1 MRLVMDEFAHLD
13 SPIHRWEP
21 RCKLLGLVTL
31 MFAFAFVERGWLVP
45 VMLAIAL
52 LLYGLSRLPLSFLR
66 SRLRYPGY
74 FLLGVVAL
82 LPFFSGQT
90 VLWQIGPLA
99 LRQEG
104 LAAMLLIAGRF
115 LSIITMGFILLGTT
129 PFLTLVATLRS
140 LGLPPVLADMT
151 LLTYRYLFDLAETLS
166 CMKLAMRLR
175 GFGQTRSGRRV
186 SGAEQYRLRAPKV
199 PLLPRLPDLTGLSA
213 LAGTLLIRSYEQSER
228 VYKAMRL
235 RGYGYAPQSRIAPSH
250 AKKAPFSTI
259 DRRSLM
265 GLAGAVSLAIALL
278 SLGFVPVSLGIPQ
291 IASLLS
297 FR

>member
-45 VMLAIAL
+45 VVLAIAL
-52 LLYGLSRLPLSFLR
+52 SLCGLSRLPLSFLR

-82 LPFFSGQT
+82 LPFCSGQT
-90 VLWQIGPLA
+90 VLWQLGPVA

-104 LAAMLLIAGRF
+104 LSAMLLIAGRF
-115 LSIITMGFILLGTT
+115 LAIVTTGFILLGTT
-129 PFLTLVATLRS
+129 PFLTLVAALRS

-151 LLTYRYLFDLAETLS
+151 LLTYRYLFDLAETLAT
-166 CMKLAMRLR
+166 MKLAMRLR
-175 GFGQTRSGRRV
+175 GFGQVPSGDRHRGF
-186 SGAEQYRLRAPKV
+186 SIPF
-199 PLLPRLPDLTGLSA
+199 LPRRTDLGNLSA

-235 RGYGYAPQSRIAPSH
+235 RGYGYTPRSGAAPAAQP
-250 AKKAPFSTI
+250 KTPFSTL
-259 DRRSLM
+259 DLASVM
-265 GLAGAVSLAIALL
+265 GLAGAVALAIALL
-278 SLGFVPVSLGIPQ
+278 GLGFVPVSFGVPQ
-291 IASLLS
+291 LTHLLS

>member
-1 MRLVMDEFAHLD
+1 MRLAMDEFAHLD

-21 RCKLLGLVTL
+21 RCKLLGLMTL
-31 MFAFAFVERGWLVP
+31 MFAFAFVERVWLVP

-52 LLYGLSRLPLSFLR
+52 SLYAASRLPLSFLR

-74 FLLGVVAL
+74 FLLGVVVL

-90 VLWQIGPLA
+90 VLWQMGPLA

-104 LAAMLLIAGRF
+104 LSAMLLIAGRF
-115 LSIITMGFILLGTT
+115 LAIVTTGFILLGTT
-129 PFLTLVATLRS
+129 PFLTLVAALRS

-166 CMKLAMRLR
+166 QMKLAMRLR
-175 GFGQTRSGRRV
+175 GFGQDQSGDRR
-186 SGAEQYRLRAPKV
+186 GRAIPF
-199 PLLPRLPDLTGLSA
+199 LPRRSKLGNLSA

-235 RGYGYAPQSRIAPSH
+235 RGYGYTSQSTTAPMTRKKTLFSRLDPASV
-250 AKKAPFSTI
+250 
-259 DRRSLM
+259 M

-278 SLGFVPVSLGIPQ
+278 GLGFIPVSAGIPQ
-291 IASLLS
+291 LDHLLS

>member
-45 VMLAIAL
+45 VVLAIAL
-52 LLYGLSRLPLSFLR
+52 SLYGLSRLPLSFLR

-82 LPFFSGQT
+82 LPFCSGQT
-90 VLWQIGPLA
+90 VLWQLGPVV

-104 LAAMLLIAGRF
+104 LSAMLLIAGRF
-115 LSIITMGFILLGTT
+115 LAIVTTGFILLGTT
-129 PFLTLVATLRS
+129 PFLTLVAALRS

-151 LLTYRYLFDLAETLS
+151 LLTYRYLFDLAETLAT
-166 CMKLAMRLR
+166 MKLAMRLR
-175 GFGQTRSGRRV
+175 GFGQVPSGDRHRGF
-186 SGAEQYRLRAPKV
+186 SIPF
-199 PLLPRLPDLTGLSA
+199 LPRRTDLGNLSA

-235 RGYGYAPQSRIAPSH
+235 RGYGYTPRSGAAPVAQP
-250 AKKAPFSTI
+250 KTPFSTL
-259 DRRSLM
+259 DLASMM
-265 GLAGAVSLAIALL
+265 GLAGAVALAIALL
-278 SLGFVPVSLGIPQ
+278 GLGFVPVSFGVPQ
-291 IASLLS
+291 LTHLLS

>member
-1 MRLVMDEFAHLD
+1 MRLAMDEFAHLD

-45 VMLAIAL
+45 VVLAIAL
-52 LLYGLSRLPLSFLR
+52 LLYAASRLPLSFLR

-90 VLWQIGPLA
+90 VLWQMGPLA

-104 LAAMLLIAGRF
+104 LSAVLLIAGRF
-115 LSIITMGFILLGTT
+115 LAIVTTGFVLLGTT
-129 PFLTLVATLRS
+129 PFLTLVAALRS
-140 LGLPPVLADMT
+140 FGLPPVLADMT

-166 CMKLAMRLR
+166 QMRLAMRLR
-175 GFGQTRSGRRV
+175 GFGQAQSGDRPWL
-186 SGAEQYRLRAPKV
+186 SIPF
-199 PLLPRLPDLTGLSA
+199 LPRRSDLGNLSA

-235 RGYGYAPQSRIAPSH
+235 RGYGYTPQ
-250 AKKAPFSTI
+250 FSTAPATHKKTLCSRL
-259 DRRSLM
+259 DLASLM
-265 GLAGAVSLAIALL
+265 GLAGAISLAIALL
-278 SLGFVPVSLGIPQ
+278 GLGFLPVSSGIPQ
-291 IASLLS
+291 LGHLLS
-297 FR
+297 CRESGTRV

>member
-45 VMLAIAL
+45 VVLAIAL
-52 LLYGLSRLPLSFLR
+52 LLYGLSQLPLSFLR

-90 VLWQIGPLA
+90 VLFQIGPLA

-104 LAAMLLIAGRF
+104 LFAMLLIAGRF
-115 LSIITMGFILLGTT
+115 LAIVTTGFILLGTT
-129 PFLTLVATLRS
+129 PFLTLVTTLRS

-166 CMKLAMRLR
+166 QMKLAMRLR
-175 GFGQTRSGRRV
+175 GFGQTRSGDRR
-186 SGAEQYRLRAPKV
+186 RWLPI
-199 PLLPRLPDLTGLSA
+199 PLLPRRSELGNLSA

-235 RGYGYAPQSRIAPSH
+235 RGYGYTPQSRTAPVGQKTPPALDPASV
-250 AKKAPFSTI
+250 
-259 DRRSLM
+259 M

-278 SLGFVPVSLGIPQ
+278 GLGLIPVSSGVPQLGN
-291 IASLLS
+291 LLQR
-297 FR
+297 F

>member
-21 RCKLLGLVTL
+21 RCKLLGLMTL

-52 LLYGLSRLPLSFLR
+52 LLYALSRLPLSFLQ

-90 VLWQIGPLA
+90 VLWQMGPLA

-104 LAAMLLIAGRF
+104 LAALLLIAGRF

-129 PFLTLVATLRS
+129 PFLTLVSTLRS

-166 CMKLAMRLR
+166 RMKLAMRLR
-175 GFGQTRSGRRV
+175 GFGQARSGD
-186 SGAEQYRLRAPKV
+186 RLPLV
-199 PLLPRLPDLTGLSA
+199 PRFPDLTGLSA

-235 RGYGYAPQSRIAPSH
+235 RGYGYMPQSGIAPSH
-250 AKKAPFSTI
+250 HQKPPFSTI

-278 SLGFVPVSLGIPQ
+278 GLGFVPVSLGIPQ
-291 IASLLS
+291 IASLFSL
-297 FR
+297 R

>member
-1 MRLVMDEFAHLD
+1 MRLAMDEFAHLD

-45 VMLAIAL
+45 VVLAIAL
-52 LLYGLSRLPLSFLR
+52 LLYTVSRLPLSFLR

-90 VLWQIGPLA
+90 ILWQLGPLA

-104 LAAMLLIAGRF
+104 LSAMLLIAGRF
-115 LSIITMGFILLGTT
+115 LAIVTTGFILLGTT
-129 PFLTLVATLRS
+129 PFLTLVAALRS

-166 CMKLAMRLR
+166 QMKLAMRLR
-175 GFGQTRSGRRV
+175 GFGQARSGDRPWL
-186 SGAEQYRLRAPKV
+186 SIPF
-199 PLLPRLPDLTGLSA
+199 LPRRSEIGHLSA

-235 RGYGYAPQSRIAPSH
+235 RGYGYMPQSITAPVAH
-250 AKKAPFSTI
+250 KKTPFSLFSTL
-259 DRRSLM
+259 DLASVM

-278 SLGFVPVSLGIPQ
+278 GLGFIPVSSGIPQ
-291 IASLLS
+291 LGHLLS